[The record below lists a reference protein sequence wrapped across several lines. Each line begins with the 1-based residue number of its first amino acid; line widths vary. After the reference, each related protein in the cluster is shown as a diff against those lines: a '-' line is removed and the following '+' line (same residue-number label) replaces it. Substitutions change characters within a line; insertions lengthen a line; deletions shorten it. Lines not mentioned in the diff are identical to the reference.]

1 MCRSTS
7 TKRASVASNW
17 SLGSQWLGWD
27 WNANATFLDPQNR
40 SGGVNDGNE
49 LPRRAQRMFN
59 LELDR
64 RSSVFRWRQRARR
77 RPTL

>member
-1 MCRSTS
+1 YRTDIDSLITY
-7 TKRASVASNW
+7 TTRQGLYVPFNIDEARIRGVELV
-17 SLGSQWLGWD
+17 LGSQWLGWD

-59 LELDR
+59 LE
-64 RSSVFRWRQRARR
+64 
-77 RPTL
+77 